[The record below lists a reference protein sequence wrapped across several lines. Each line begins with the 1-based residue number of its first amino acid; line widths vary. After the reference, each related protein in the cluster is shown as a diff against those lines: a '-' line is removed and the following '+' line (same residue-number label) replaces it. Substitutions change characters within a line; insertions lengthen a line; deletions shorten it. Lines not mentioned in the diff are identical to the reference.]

1 MTAGH
6 VELVRRFYD
15 ALNAND
21 LAGLGTLGDDAIEYV
36 NPDVAAEP
44 GTRIGPDAFRTAF
57 EGLHASFDDF
67 RCEPEEI
74 TAFPDLV
81 VVVARSTGA
90 GRMSDIPFEEVHG
103 HLLALSQGR
112 IVSFRWFQTVEQ
124 AYAAAHERSF
134 RRGMEAYSRG
144 DYETALE
151 GFHPEIEWSAETDLV
166 PDAAVYRGHEGVRR
180 FWAEWSEVIE
190 GMSLEVEECR
200 ALEDDW
206 VLAVTRASGTGA
218 GSGAAVASGRFAQ
231 LAQFREGLVVRV
243 RLFGDVKRALAAA
256 AEAD

>member
-1 MTAGH
+1 MSAVN

-21 LAGLGTLGDDAIEYV
+21 LANFNALCDDGIEYV

-44 GTRIGPDAFRTAF
+44 GTRRGPEAFRSAF
-57 EGLHASFDDF
+57 EGLHASFEDF
-67 RCEPEEI
+67 RCEVDAI
-74 TAFPDLV
+74 TPVVDAV
-81 VVVARSTGA
+81 VVVARSTGT

-103 HLLALSQGR
+103 HLLTVGNGR
-112 IVSFRWFQTVEQ
+112 IKSFSWFQTVEE
-124 AYAAAHERSF
+124 AYATAHERGF

-180 FWAEWSEVIE
+180 FWIAWAEVFE
-190 GMSLEVEECR
+190 GLSLEVEECR
-200 ALEDDW
+200 ALDDGW
-206 VLAVTRASGTGA
+206 VLAVTSASGTGA
-218 GSGAAVASGRFAQ
+218 GSGAPVASGRFAQ
-231 LAQFREGLVVRV
+231 LAQFRDGLVVRV
-243 RLFGDVKRALAAA
+243 RLFGDVNRALAAA
-256 AEAD
+256 GVD